1 MIALTVN
8 CSIGVEKKL
17 LAHSSITPEENRA
30 KRKNILIIVMALVT
44 WLTCRFREGPPKNAS
59 LLMMFPP
66 PSVEIWL
73 RKWRKLGCQA
83 KFSSVVRLWTYIV
96 VSTFCQGCVA
106 VKFNCINNSDEWG
119 SVKAVCWYVSAATNG
134 HNPE

>member
-66 PSVEIWL
+66 PERGNMVKEMAKVRVPSQIFVSGAVVDVYCSINLLPRL
-73 RKWRKLGCQA
+73 RRGKIQLYQ
-83 KFSSVVRLWTYIV
+83 
-96 VSTFCQGCVA
+96 Q
-106 VKFNCINNSDEWG
+106 
-119 SVKAVCWYVSAATNG
+119 
-134 HNPE
+134 